1 MGGDSFVLQIVFQC
15 YQACPINTS
24 QNCSAGPGGWLGGC
38 HPGGDGAETLCSPAF
53 WQGLGLL
60 SVGMC
65 LSCHVGQKGGAAA
78 AKVLLLSRMVKELSV
93 WPGRH
98 AVWPWAG
105 TGCPALDFGESG
117 PCRSCSM
124 ASVPS
129 SLPAQSREC
138 WSWCVW
144 AGRGAWPWAPWL
156 ALPSMVSWWLQN
168 YSPAHPAHTVGT
180 SSPAPCASSQDHVS
194 LPPCSVA
201 SHRHLALS
209 WGVEQGL
216 PPQHRAFGCQIK
228 HPVGQRMLRWM

>member
-1 MGGDSFVLQIVFQC
+1 MDLPCPWAFSSSKSVAGGGRRDLGRNGRRLICVANHISVLPGLSHKYQSELQC
-15 YQACPINTS
+15 WA
-24 QNCSAGPGGWLGGC
+24 GGWLGGC

-117 PCRSCSM
+117 PCRELPHGLSPIVI
-124 ASVPS
+124 ASTE
-129 SLPAQSREC
+129 L
-138 WSWCVW
+138 
-144 AGRGAWPWAPWL
+144 
-156 ALPSMVSWWLQN
+156 
-168 YSPAHPAHTVGT
+168 
-180 SSPAPCASSQDHVS
+180 
-194 LPPCSVA
+194 
-201 SHRHLALS
+201 
-209 WGVEQGL
+209 
-216 PPQHRAFGCQIK
+216 
-228 HPVGQRMLRWM
+228 

>member
-1 MGGDSFVLQIVFQC
+1 MCG
-15 YQACPINTS
+15 QA
-24 QNCSAGPGGWLGGC
+24 AMLYGHG
-38 HPGGDGAETLCSPAF
+38 
-53 WQGLGLL
+53 QGLGARLL
-60 SVGMC
+60 ILGSQALAG
-65 LSCHVGQKGGAAA
+65 SC
-78 AKVLLLSRMVKELSV
+78 
-93 WPGRH
+93 P
-98 AVWPWAG
+98 
-105 TGCPALDFGESG
+105 
-117 PCRSCSM
+117 M
-124 ASVPS
+124 ASVPL
-129 SLPAQSREC
+129 SLPARSREC

-180 SSPAPCASSQDHVS
+180 SSPAPRASSQDHVS

-201 SHRHLALS
+201 SGRHLALS